1 MERKNEVSLY
11 LQNISLILLGVLFLS
26 FPLVFTTI
34 TTDAFALPK
43 QALLSMVAIL
53 TLFLFGARM
62 ISDRKVILRR
72 TPLDLAL
79 ILFGLSVFLST
90 MFAINRYDSLIAFTP
105 MLFAI
110 IIYFVTVNLV
120 KNEQSILFL
129 LSALVIGAFV
139 LSIFSALTYFKV
151 YVLPFQFTHTPGFTP
166 FGSLYDQ
173 AIYLGSVLA
182 VTAFFV
188 LRLANN
194 KTVRKVEL
202 GEIVFGLALIG
213 VLTGFIITLYQ
224 LIMTNPANG
233 GLLLLPFETGYQTAF
248 AAISQDTGRVLQG
261 LLFGSGFGTYM
272 VDFTRYKL
280 PTFNLNPTLWSFT
293 FFRSSSFVLEL
304 LATTGLLGLT
314 SFLYLIWKLIKTGE
328 WKEKVQYNGIFIPL
342 LILIAVSFLLPFSF
356 VSQTLIFFLLALFAA
371 IQGVS
376 ESVNKDSHYFDI
388 ELHFLAAKNSIL
400 PLSTSL
406 VGEGTIV
413 KEEKALTK
421 FLPVSLFVIF
431 TVFSGFF
438 GYYVVKYINSDITF
452 QSSLVAASN
461 NALATY
467 KGQISAINTFP
478 YRDVYYRVYSQTNL
492 ALANSLASSQNGSSV
507 SAQTQQT
514 IYALIQDSISAGRQA
529 VAISPQTVSDWQNLS
544 SIYRSLIGFG
554 QNAENFALVSAQQA
568 VLLDPNNP
576 QGYINLGGIYY
587 QLGQWENAQR
597 QFQVAI
603 SLKPDFAN
611 AYYNL
616 GHALENK
623 GNLQGALTQYN
634 TVKTLVAQ
642 NSEAIK
648 KINGEITALQEKIG
662 EGQAKPGEGSARMA
676 ASKEGTTVLDTKESV
691 NQQPLKLNTP
701 PSQLPQQQPQVKI
714 PAPSEAT
721 TSGR

>member
-11 LQNISLILLGVLFLS
+11 LQNISLIFLGILFLS
-26 FPLVFTTI
+26 FPLIFTTI
-34 TTDAFALPK
+34 TTDAFTLPK
-43 QALLSMVAIL
+43 QALLSIVAIL
-53 TLFLFGARM
+53 TLFLFGAKM
-62 ISDRKVILRR
+62 ISDRKVIIRR
-72 TPLDLAL
+72 TPFDMPILLFVLAVL
-79 ILFGLSVFLST
+79 LSAF
-90 MFAINRYDSLIAFTP
+90 FAINRYDALVAFVP
-105 MLFAI
+105 LLFAI
-110 IIYFVTVNLV
+110 LIYFVIVNLI
-120 KNEQSILFL
+120 KTEQSILFL
-129 LSALVIGAFV
+129 LSALIIGAFV
-139 LSIFSALTYFKV
+139 LSVFSALTYFKV
-151 YVLPFQFTHTPGFTP
+151 YALPFQFTHTPNFTP
-166 FGSLYDQ
+166 FGSLFEQ

-182 VTAFFV
+182 ITAFFV
-188 LRLANN
+188 LRLINN
-194 KTVRKVEL
+194 KTGRKIEI
-202 GEIVFGLALIG
+202 GEIIFGLAFIG
-213 VLTGFIITLYQ
+213 ILTGFIITLYQ

-248 AAISQDTGRVLQG
+248 AAISQDAGRILQG

-272 VDFTRYKL
+272 VDFARYKL

-304 LATTGLLGLT
+304 LATTGLLGLS
-314 SFLYLIWKLIKTGE
+314 SFFYLIFKIVKTGD
-328 WKEKVQYNGIFIPL
+328 WKEKMHYNGIFVPLL
-342 LILIAVSFLLPFSF
+342 LILGASFLLPLSF
-356 VSQTLIFFLLALFAA
+356 VSQTLIFFFLALFAA
-371 IQGVS
+371 IQGLNPQS
-376 ESVNKDSHYFDI
+376 LGKNSHYFDI

-406 VGEGTIV
+406 VGEAAIV

-421 FLPVSLFVIF
+421 FLPVSLFVLF
-431 TVFSGFF
+431 SVFSGFF
-438 GYYVVKYINSDITF
+438 GYYVIRYINSDITF

-492 ALANSLASSQNGSSV
+492 ALANSLAASQNGSTV

-529 VAISPQTVSDWQNLS
+529 VSISPQSVLDWQNLS

-554 QNAENFALVSAQQA
+554 QNAENFAIVSAQQA

-576 QGYINLGGIYY
+576 QEYINLGGIYY

-597 QFQVAI
+597 QFQIAI

-616 GHALENK
+616 GHALESK
-623 GNLQGALTQYN
+623 GDLQAALNQYN

-642 NSEAIK
+642 NSEATK
-648 KINGEITALQEKIG
+648 KINGEIAALQPQLTTVKET
-662 EGQAKPGEGSARMA
+662 
-676 ASKEGTTVLDTKESV
+676 ASKEGTRTTPASESV
-691 NQQPLKLNTP
+691 NQQPLKINTP
-701 PSQLPQQQPQVKI
+701 STQLPQQQPQVKI
-714 PAPSEAT
+714 PAPSESAT